1 MTQHAT
7 TEGTSAPVNFSV
19 LRKVNVND
27 HIKKKNNLS
36 YLSWAYAV
44 DELLQL
50 DASATWEYR
59 FGKQPV
65 TSLEDTVFLDVP
77 YVLIGSTAMVF
88 CTVHAFGVSRTA
100 QLPVM
105 DHRNKPIPNPDSFQ
119 VNNAMQRCLVKAIAL
134 HGLGL
139 YIYEGEDIPEE
150 DKEPPKPKLTVE
162 QIAAAKKSLGDC
174 KTIET
179 LRDTF
184 NALDEVTREVTKE
197 YAISLRKK
205 LETAAAAKA
214 E

>member
-1 MTQHAT
+1 MTQQST
-7 TEGTSAPVNFSV
+7 TEATSAPVDFLV
-19 LRKVNVND
+19 LRKINVND

-44 DELLQL
+44 DELLQQ
-50 DASATWEYR
+50 DTTATWEYR

-65 TSLEDTVFLDVP
+65 TSLDETVFLDVP
-77 YVLIGSTAMVF
+77 YVRIGDTAMVF

-150 DKEPPKPKLTVE
+150 DKEPPKAKLTAE
-162 QIAAAKKSLGDC
+162 QITASKKLLDGC
-174 KTIET
+174 KTIEA

-184 NALDEVTREVTKE
+184 NAFDEVTREVTKE
-197 YAISLRKK
+197 YALSLRKK
-205 LETAAAAKA
+205 IESAAKA
-214 E
+214 A

>member
-1 MTQHAT
+1 MTQQST

-19 LRKVNVND
+19 LRKVNVSD
-27 HIKKKNNLS
+27 HIRKKGNLS

-50 DASATWEYR
+50 DPTASWEYR

-65 TSLEDTVFLDVP
+65 TSLEGTVFLDVP
-77 YVLIGSTAMVF
+77 YVRIGDTAMVF
-88 CTVHAFGVSRTA
+88 CTVKAFGVERTA

-105 DHRNKPIPNPDSFQ
+105 DNRNKPIPNPDSFQ

-150 DKEPPKPKLTVE
+150 EKEPPKPKLTVE
-162 QIAAAKKSLGDC
+162 QIAAAKKALGDC

-184 NALDEVTREVTKE
+184 NGMDETTREVTKE
-197 YAISLRKK
+197 YAIALRKK
-205 LETAAAAKA
+205 LEAAAKA

>member
-1 MTQHAT
+1 MTTQST

-27 HIKKKNNLS
+27 HIKKKGNLS

-50 DASATWEYR
+50 DSTATWEYR
-59 FGKQPV
+59 FGKQPI
-65 TSLEDTVFLDVP
+65 TSLEATVFLDVP

-105 DHRNKPIPNPDSFQ
+105 DNRNKPIPNPDSFQ
-119 VNNAMQRCLVKAIAL
+119 LNNAMQRCLVKAIAL

-150 DKEPPKPKLTVE
+150 DKEPPKPKLTIE
-162 QIAAAKKSLGDC
+162 QIAAAKKTLGDC
-174 KTIET
+174 KTIEA

-197 YAISLRKK
+197 YALSLRKK
-205 LETAAAAKA
+205 IESAAAKA

>member
-1 MTQHAT
+1 MTQQST
-7 TEGTSAPVNFSV
+7 TEGTSAPVNFAV

-50 DASATWEYR
+50 DPNANWEYR
-59 FGKQPV
+59 FGKQPIV
-65 TSLEDTVFLDVP
+65 TAMDTTVFIDVP

-162 QIAAAKKSLGDC
+162 QIAASKKLLDSC
-174 KTIET
+174 KTIEA
-179 LRDTF
+179 LRDSF
-184 NALDEVTREVTKE
+184 NAFDEVTREVTKE
-197 YAISLRKK
+197 YALSLRKK
-205 LETAAAAKA
+205 LETAAKAA
-214 E
+214 

>member
-1 MTQHAT
+1 MTT
-7 TEGTSAPVNFSV
+7 TTPDTATSAPVNFSV

-50 DASATWEYR
+50 DPSATWEYR

-65 TSLEDTVFLDVP
+65 VTAMDTTVFLDVP
-77 YVLIGSTAMVF
+77 YVRIGDTAMVF
-88 CTVHAFGVSRTA
+88 CTVNAFGVSRTA

-119 VNNAMQRCLVKAIAL
+119 LNNAMQRCLVKAIAL

-150 DKEPPKPKLTVE
+150 DKEPPKPKLTAE
-162 QIAAAKKSLGDC
+162 QIAAAKKSLADC
-174 KTIET
+174 KTIDA

-184 NALDEVTREVTKE
+184 NAFDEVTRDITKE
-197 YAISLRKK
+197 YALSLRKK
-205 LETAAAAKA
+205 LEAAAKA
-214 E
+214 A

>member
-1 MTQHAT
+1 MTQQST
-7 TEGTSAPVNFSV
+7 TEATSAPVNFSV

-27 HIKKKNNLS
+27 HIKKKGNLS

-50 DASATWEYR
+50 DPTASWEYR

-65 TSLEDTVFLDVP
+65 TSLEDTVFLEVP

-88 CTVHAFGVSRTA
+88 CTVKAFGVERTA

-105 DHRNKPIPNPDSFQ
+105 DNRNKPIANPDSFQ

-162 QIAAAKKSLGDC
+162 QIGEAKKLLGEC
-174 KTIET
+174 KTIES

-184 NALDEVTREVTKE
+184 NAFDEVTREVTKE
-197 YAISLRKK
+197 YALSLRKK
-205 LETAAAAKA
+205 IETAAKA
-214 E
+214 T

>member
-1 MTQHAT
+1 MTQQST
-7 TEGTSAPVNFSV
+7 TEATSAPVNFSV

-50 DASATWEYR
+50 DPAATWEYK

-65 TSLEDTVFLDVP
+65 VTAMDTTVFLDVP
-77 YVLIGSTAMVF
+77 YVRIGDTAMVF
-88 CTVHAFGVSRTA
+88 CTVNAFGVSRTA

-119 VNNAMQRCLVKAIAL
+119 LNNAMQRCLVK
-134 HGLGL
+134 
-139 YIYEGEDIPEE
+139 DIPEE
-150 DKEPPKPKLTVE
+150 DKEPPKPKLTIE
-162 QIAAAKKSLGDC
+162 QITEAKKLLSDC
-174 KTIET
+174 KTIEA

-184 NALDEVTREVTKE
+184 NAFDEVTREVTKE
-197 YAISLRKK
+197 YALALRKK
-205 LETAAAAKA
+205 LETAAKAA
-214 E
+214 